1 MRTDWAL
8 LREMMNT
15 ALDTCEAIE
24 AAGVAEDDRDAAIDV
39 DGTAV
44 TVSDFLTSAW
54 TYPENIRYQIIRD
67 RHAQGVDLAYVPE
80 TARIIN
86 AMAQAATEL
95 IGSADGSPASEEIRK
110 MLTWYRT
117 HAIPGIERAIAARRG
132 NGGVSS

>member
-1 MRTDWAL
+1 MSTDWAL

-24 AAGVAEDDRDAAIDV
+24 AAGFAEDDRDAAIDV

-54 TYPENIRYQIIRD
+54 TYPENLRYQIIRD
-67 RHAQGVDLAYVPE
+67 RHAQGVDRAYVPE

-95 IGSADGSPASEEIRK
+95 IGSAEGQPASEEIRK
-110 MLTWYRT
+110 MLAWYRT
-117 HAIPGIERAIAARRG
+117 HSTPGIERAIAARRG
-132 NGGVSS
+132 NGSASS